1 MADERSKDGRCSPRT
16 QRKASTIFDLPHPF
30 GPTIDVIP
38 LSKETFV
45 LWAKL
50 LNPCRFSSDIYK
62 DASHKFQ
69 IPVINLQK
77 LR

>member
-16 QRKASTIFDLPHPF
+16 QRSASTIFDLPHPF
-30 GPTIDVIP
+30 GPTMDVIP

-50 LNPCRFSSDIYK
+50 LNPWRFSSDIYN

-69 IPVINLQK
+69 IPVNNFKNL
-77 LR
+77 